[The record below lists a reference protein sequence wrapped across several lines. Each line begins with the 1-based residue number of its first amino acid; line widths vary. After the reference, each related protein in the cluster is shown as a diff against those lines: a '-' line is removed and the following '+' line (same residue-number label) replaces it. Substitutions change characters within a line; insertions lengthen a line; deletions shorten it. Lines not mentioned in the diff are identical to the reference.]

1 MLVLDAF
8 KEQLIQE
15 VKGQISTGLVISGSM
30 TLQLQVLDVVVN
42 EPVQDHF

>member
-1 MLVLDAF
+1 MLVLDVF
-8 KEQLIQE
+8 KEQLIQV

-42 EPVQDHF
+42 EPVKDHF